1 MQRSDSPLSVKDAN
15 GRQISLLNNNNNS
28 NNAIVNNAR
37 SRQSMSRR
45 KYHCTAPG
53 CDKSFTT
60 SGHLARHN
68 RIHTGE
74 KNFHCLYPGCPS
86 RFSRQDNMMQH
97 YRTHLSPRSRRNN
110 QLMRSRQRT
119 ITPPPHPMA
128 HHQHGSPYE
137 IKRRTPTY
145 ENVPA
150 AAAVNGYYYTSP
162 LNSPSEELS
171 TPVLPQLQQP
181 HYHHRCY
188 STPEGA
194 TNNIKLPPLEPSPPA
209 LMTSPSS
216 TSSSFLCPTPPL
228 SPPASAKSSILL
240 PPVRSL
246 DRFPLPTSTTTTYH
260 HHHQFVSIVS

>member
-1 MQRSDSPLSVKDAN
+1 
-15 GRQISLLNNNNNS
+15 
-28 NNAIVNNAR
+28 
-37 SRQSMSRR
+37 
-45 KYHCTAPG
+45 
-53 CDKSFTT
+53 
-60 SGHLARHN
+60 
-68 RIHTGE
+68 
-74 KNFHCLYPGCPS
+74 
-86 RFSRQDNMMQH
+86 MQH

-145 ENVPA
+145 ENVPS
-150 AAAVNGYYYTSP
+150 AAAVNSYYYTSP

-181 HYHHRCY
+181 HYHHRCH

-194 TNNIKLPPLEPSPPA
+194 TNNIKLPPLEPSPPAA